1 MQLIINV
8 RLCVFYLELL
18 LLLAWL
24 KMDVLQEVCLLRIVK
39 HLMIVWH
46 VDMPL
51 VLRGLSLRPVLRVYW
66 ACVCLSVSV
75 CMRTMSG
82 RVILAEPS
90 GNVSVSSPFVFFSL
104 LHAHTHADSHMARHV
119 NVTSFFNRSFYT
131 HTLKNRCGWVQ
142 LSLPDES
149 FLSLHPLIS
158 YFTRTHS

>member
-1 MQLIINV
+1 MTENGRVAGGLPV
-8 RLCVFYLELL
+8 EDSKASYDRLTRRHAIGSSTCHWFF
-18 LLLAWL
+18 W
-24 KMDVLQEVCLLRIVK
+24 
-39 HLMIVWH
+39 
-46 VDMPL
+46 
-51 VLRGLSLRPVLRVYW
+51 PVLRVYW

>member
-8 RLCVFYLELL
+8 RLCVFHLELL

-24 KMDVLQEVCLLRIVK
+24 KMDVLQEVL
-39 HLMIVWH
+39 
-46 VDMPL
+46 PL

>member
-1 MQLIINV
+1 
-8 RLCVFYLELL
+8 
-18 LLLAWL
+18 
-24 KMDVLQEVCLLRIVK
+24 
-39 HLMIVWH
+39 MIVWH

-131 HTLKNRCGWVQ
+131 HTHTLKNRCGWVQ

-149 FLSLHPLIS
+149 FFVFTSFNFLFYSYSQLKIHYFIS
-158 YFTRTHS
+158 FTLFYLPYYNF